1 MKKLCKIN
9 AFTLAE
15 VLLTLVVVGVISVLT
30 VPTLKNHADEAKYVA
45 ATQKA
50 MSEIAAATSNA
61 ELAYGEASNWNFNS
75 STTANYY
82 KKTMNTVPFPK
93 GSKTSW
99 DRNLLSGP
107 NASFNPKFMTADG
120 MAWEIHDGGYACG
133 GGVALV
139 DINGSAPPNTVGI
152 DIQGFRI
159 GSPCSSDGKKTGD
172 FGIYAM
178 GDGKNDANQEWA
190 CTAYII
196 RNKKMPWLYTPIDSC
211 KTYVGK

>member
-1 MKKLCKIN
+1 MKKFCRKK

-61 ELAYGEASNWNFNS
+61 ELAYGEASNWNFKS
-75 STTANYY
+75 STVKEYY
-82 KKTMNTVPFPK
+82 RKAMNTVPFPK

-99 DRNLLSGP
+99 PRLGLDGA
-107 NASFNPKFMTADG
+107 NATFRPAFMTADG
-120 MAWEIHDGGYACG
+120 MAWEVHDGGYGCG
-133 GGVALV
+133 GGCALV
-139 DINGSAPPNTVGI
+139 DINGSEPPNTVGI
-152 DIQGFRI
+152 DIHGFRI
-159 GSPCSSDGKKTGD
+159 GSLCNGNNKSGD
-172 FGIYAM
+172 FGVYAM
-178 GDGKNDANQEWA
+178 GDGKNDKNSEWA

-196 RNKKMPWLYTPIDSC
+196 RNKKMPWLYTSTDSC
-211 KTYVGK
+211 KSYQGK

>member
-1 MKKLCKIN
+1 MKKLLKKR
-9 AFTLAE
+9 AYTLAE

-30 VPTLKNHADEAKYVA
+30 VPSLKNHADEAKYVA

-75 STTANYY
+75 STTINYY

-107 NASFNPKFMTADG
+107 NSDFKPKFMTADG
-120 MAWEIHDGGYACG
+120 MAWEIHDGGYTCG

-139 DINGSAPPNTVGI
+139 DVNGSAPPNTIGI

-159 GSPCSSDGKKTGD
+159 GNRCEAAKKAGD

-178 GDGKNDANQEWA
+178 GDGKNDANAEWA

-196 RNKKMPWLYTPIDSC
+196 KHKKMPWLYNPAQSC
-211 KTYVGK
+211 NSLVGQ

>member
-1 MKKLCKIN
+1 MKKFGRIK

-61 ELAYGEASNWNFNS
+61 ELAYGEASNWNFKS
-75 STTANYY
+75 STVKEYY
-82 KKTMNTVPFPK
+82 RKAMNTVPFPK

-99 DRNLLSGP
+99 PRLGLDGA
-107 NASFNPKFMTADG
+107 NATFRPAFMTADG
-120 MAWEIHDGGYACG
+120 MAWEVHDGGYGCG
-133 GGVALV
+133 GGCALV
-139 DINGSAPPNTVGI
+139 DINGSEPPNTVGI
-152 DIQGFRI
+152 DIHGFRI
-159 GSPCSSDGKKTGD
+159 GSLCDGSNKSGD
-172 FGIYAM
+172 FGVYAM
-178 GDGKNDANQEWA
+178 GDGKNDKNSEWA

-196 RNKKMPWLYTPIDSC
+196 RNKKMPWLYTSTDSC
-211 KTYVGK
+211 KSYKGK

>member
-30 VPTLKNHADEAKYVA
+30 VPTLKNHADEARYVA

-61 ELAYGEASNWNFNS
+61 ELVYGEASNWNFKTSNVKE
-75 STTANYY
+75 YY
-82 KKTMNTVPFPK
+82 RKAMNTVPFPK
-93 GSKTSW
+93 GSKKSW
-99 DRNLLSGP
+99 ARMVLGGV
-107 NASFNPKFMTADG
+107 NATFNPAFMTADG
-120 MAWEIHDGGYACG
+120 MAWEIHDGGYDCG

-139 DINGSAPPNTVGI
+139 DVNGSAPPNTVGI

-159 GSPCSSDGKKTGD
+159 GHMCVASQKSGD

-178 GDGKNDANQEWA
+178 GDGKNDANKEWA
-190 CTAYII
+190 CTAYVIKH
-196 RNKKMPWLYTPIDSC
+196 KKMPWLYTPIDSC
-211 KTYVGK
+211 STYVGK